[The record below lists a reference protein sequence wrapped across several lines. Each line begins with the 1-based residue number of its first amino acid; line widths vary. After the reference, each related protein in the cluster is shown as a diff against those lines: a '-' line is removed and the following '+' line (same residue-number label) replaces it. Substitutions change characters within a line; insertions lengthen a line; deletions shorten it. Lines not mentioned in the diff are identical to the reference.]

1 MGASVGIGGL
11 IVGTSMMVVFALAVN
26 VIDIRV
32 DSSLDTLDSA
42 SEPLPTFTIDVA
54 DISLGAVT
62 SLQIDDA
69 GTGYTDGTLSA
80 TGGGGSG
87 FSGTYTVN
95 SSGSITSWSITDHGD
110 YSSDPTIV
118 IDNPP
123 PGAANGSLSVLQ
135 RTTVVDASFTNT
147 GSVIVPVEEVWV
159 FLDGQRPSKLAA
171 LAPSVPSDN
180 IYSGDTV
187 SIEWRGLSN
196 AVFEKISFSANGCSV
211 TRALV

>member
-42 SEPLPTFTIDVA
+42 NEPSPTFTIDVA
-54 DISLGAVT
+54 DIALGAVT
-62 SLQIDDA
+62 SLPIDDA
-69 GTGYTDGTLSA
+69 GDGHLNGTLSTLEA
-80 TGGGGSG
+80 GGFTGS
-87 FSGTYTVN
+87 FTVN
-95 SSGSITSWSITDHGD
+95 STGSIISWSITDHGD

-123 PGAANGSLSVLQ
+123 PGATNGALSVLA
-135 RTTVVDASFTNT
+135 RTTVVDASFSNT
-147 GSVIVPVEEVWV
+147 GSVIVPVEEVWL
-159 FLDGQRPSKLAA
+159 FLDGQEPTKLAV

-187 SIEWRGLSN
+187 SIEWRGLGN
-196 AVFEKISFSANGCSV
+196 TVFEKISLSANGYSV

>member
-42 SEPLPTFTIDVA
+42 NEPLPTFTIDVA
-54 DISLGAVT
+54 DIALGAVT

-69 GTGYTDGTLSA
+69 GDGYLNGTLSTLEA
-80 TGGGGSG
+80 GGFTGS
-87 FSGTYTVN
+87 FTVN
-95 SSGSITSWSITDHGD
+95 STGSIISWSITDHGD

-123 PGAANGSLSVLQ
+123 PGATNGSLSVL
-135 RTTVVDASFTNT
+135 
-147 GSVIVPVEEVWV
+147 
-159 FLDGQRPSKLAA
+159 A
-171 LAPSVPSDN
+171 LSL
-180 IYSGDTV
+180 IH
-187 SIEWRGLSN
+187 I
-196 AVFEKISFSANGCSV
+196 
-211 TRALV
+211 

>member
-42 SEPLPTFTIDVA
+42 GEPLPTFTIDVA

-62 SLQIDDA
+62 SLQIDNA
-69 GTGYTDGTLSA
+69 GDGYVDGTLSTLEA
-80 TGGGGSG
+80 GGFTGS
-87 FSGTYTVN
+87 FTVN
-95 SSGSITSWSITDHGD
+95 STGSITSWSITDHGD
-110 YSSDPTIV
+110 YSSDPNIV

-123 PGAANGSLSVLQ
+123 PGATNGSFSVLQ

-159 FLDGQRPSKLAA
+159 FLDGQEPTKLAA
-171 LAPSVPSDN
+171 LAPSLPSDN

>member
-42 SEPLPTFTIDVA
+42 NEPLPTFTIDVA
-54 DISLGAVT
+54 DIALGAVT

-69 GTGYTDGTLSA
+69 GDGYLNGTLSTLEA
-80 TGGGGSG
+80 GGFTGS
-87 FSGTYTVN
+87 FTVN
-95 SSGSITSWSITDHGD
+95 STGSIISWSITDHGD

-123 PGAANGSLSVLQ
+123 PGATNGALSVLA
-135 RTTVVDASFTNT
+135 RTTVVDASFSNT
-147 GSVIVPVEEVWV
+147 GSVIVPVEEVWL
-159 FLDGQRPSKLAA
+159 FLDGQEPTKLAV

-187 SIEWRGLSN
+187 SIEWRGLGN
-196 AVFEKISFSANGCSV
+196 TVFEKISLSANGYSV

>member
-54 DISLGAVT
+54 DIALGAVT

-69 GTGYTDGTLSA
+69 GEGYVDGTLS
-80 TGGGGSG
+80 T
-87 FSGTYTVN
+87 F
-95 SSGSITSWSITDHGD
+95 
-110 YSSDPTIV
+110 
-118 IDNPP
+118 
-123 PGAANGSLSVLQ
+123 GAANGSLSVLA
-135 RTTVVDASFTNT
+135 RTTVVDASFSNT
-147 GSVIVPVEEVWV
+147 GSVIVPVEEVWL
-159 FLDGQRPSKLAA
+159 FLDGQEPTKLAV

-187 SIEWRGLSN
+187 SIEWRGLGN
-196 AVFEKISFSANGCSV
+196 TVFEKISLSANGYSV

>member
-32 DSSLDTLDSA
+32 DSSLETLDSA
-42 SEPLPTFTIDVA
+42 NEPLPTFTIDIA
-54 DISLGAVT
+54 DIALGAVT

-69 GTGYTDGTLSA
+69 GDGYVNGTISTLEAGGFTGS
-80 TGGGGSG
+80 
-87 FSGTYTVN
+87 FTVN
-95 SSGSITSWSITDHGD
+95 STGSIISWSITDHGD

-123 PGAANGSLSVLQ
+123 PGATNGDLSVLA
-135 RTTVVDASFTNT
+135 RTTVVDVSFTNT
-147 GSVIVPVEEVWV
+147 GSVIVPVEEAWL
-159 FLDGQRPSKLAA
+159 FLDGQEPTKLTV

-187 SIEWRGLSN
+187 SIEWRGLGN
-196 AVFEKISFSANGCSV
+196 DVFEKVSLSANGYSV

>member
-42 SEPLPTFTIDVA
+42 NEPLPTFTIDVA
-54 DISLGAVT
+54 DIALGAVT

-69 GTGYTDGTLSA
+69 GDGYLNGTLSTLEA
-80 TGGGGSG
+80 GGFTGS
-87 FSGTYTVN
+87 FTVN
-95 SSGSITSWSITDHGD
+95 STGSITSWSITDHGD

-123 PGAANGSLSVLQ
+123 PGATNGSLSVLE
-135 RTTVVDASFTNT
+135 RTTVVDASFSNT

-159 FLDGQRPSKLAA
+159 FLDGQEPTKLSA

-187 SIEWRGLSN
+187 SIEWRGLDN

>member
-54 DISLGAVT
+54 DIALGAVT

-69 GTGYTDGTLSA
+69 GDGYVDGTLSTLEA
-80 TGGGGSG
+80 GGFTGS
-87 FSGTYTVN
+87 FTVN
-95 SSGSITSWSITDHGD
+95 STGSITSWSITDHGD

-123 PGAANGSLSVLQ
+123 PGATNGSLSVLE
-135 RTTVVDASFTNT
+135 RTTVVDASFSNT
-147 GSVIVPVEEVWV
+147 GSVMVPVEEVWV
-159 FLDGQRPSKLAA
+159 FLDGQEPTKLSA

>member
-42 SEPLPTFTIDVA
+42 GEPLPTFTIDVA
-54 DISLGAVT
+54 DIALGAVT
-62 SLQIDDA
+62 SLQIDNA
-69 GTGYTDGTLSA
+69 GDGYLNGTLSTLEA
-80 TGGGGSG
+80 GGFTGS
-87 FSGTYTVN
+87 FTVN
-95 SSGSITSWSITDHGD
+95 STGSITSWSITDHGD
-110 YSSDPTIV
+110 YSADPTIV

-123 PGAANGSLSVLQ
+123 PGATNGSLSVLE
-135 RTTVVDASFTNT
+135 RTTVGDARFSNT
-147 GSVIVPVEEVWV
+147 GSEIVPVEEVWV
-159 FLDGQRPSKLAA
+159 FLDGQDPTKLAA

-187 SIEWRGLSN
+187 SIQWRGLDN

>member
-42 SEPLPTFTIDVA
+42 NEPLPTFTIDVA
-54 DISLGAVT
+54 DIALGAVT

-69 GTGYTDGTLSA
+69 GDGYVDGTLSTLEA
-80 TGGGGSG
+80 GGFTGS
-87 FSGTYTVN
+87 FTVN
-95 SSGSITSWSITDHGD
+95 STGSITSWSITDHGD

-123 PGAANGSLSVLQ
+123 PGATNGSLSVLA
-135 RTTVVDASFTNT
+135 RTTVVDASFSNT

-159 FLDGQRPSKLAA
+159 FLDGQEPTKLSA

-187 SIEWRGLSN
+187 SIEWRGLDN

>member
-1 MGASVGIGGL
+1 MMG
-11 IVGTSMMVVFALAVN
+11 VFALAVN

-42 SEPLPTFTIDVA
+42 GEPLPTFTIDVA
-54 DISLGAVT
+54 DIALGAVT
-62 SLQIDDA
+62 SLQIDNA
-69 GTGYTDGTLSA
+69 GDGYLNGTLSTLEA
-80 TGGGGSG
+80 GGFTGS
-87 FSGTYTVN
+87 FTVN
-95 SSGSITSWSITDHGD
+95 STGSITSWSITDHGD

-123 PGAANGSLSVLQ
+123 PGATNGSLSVLE
-135 RTTVVDASFTNT
+135 RTTVVDASFSNT

-159 FLDGQRPSKLAA
+159 FLDGQDPTKLAA

-187 SIEWRGLSN
+187 SIQWRGLDN

>member
-42 SEPLPTFTIDVA
+42 NEPSPTFTIDVA
-54 DISLGAVT
+54 DIALGAVT

-69 GTGYTDGTLSA
+69 GDGYLNGTLSTLEA
-80 TGGGGSG
+80 GGSTG
-87 FSGTYTVN
+87 SFTVN
-95 SSGSITSWSITDHGD
+95 STGSIISWSITDHGD

-123 PGAANGSLSVLQ
+123 PGATNGSLSVLA
-135 RTTVVDASFTNT
+135 RTTVVDASFSNT
-147 GSVIVPVEEVWV
+147 GSVIVPVEEVWL
-159 FLDGQRPSKLAA
+159 FLDGQEPTKLAA

-187 SIEWRGLSN
+187 SIEWRGLGN
-196 AVFEKISFSANGCSV
+196 TVFEKISLSANGYSV